1 MGTIGIY
8 INPKTLQA
16 FRASTTHAA
25 PEAPDWIL
33 VSDDSM
39 IGMARVRE
47 IVRERKLAEN
57 PEALQW
63 TGRTD
68 SPPAR

>member
-8 INPKTLQA
+8 LNTKTLQA
-16 FRASTTHAA
+16 YRASTIHAA
-25 PEAPDWIL
+25 PESPDWIL

-47 IVRERKLAEN
+47 IALERKLIEDPA
-57 PEALQW
+57 AVQW

-68 SPPAR
+68 LPPPE

>member
-8 INPKTLQA
+8 LNPKTMHA
-16 FRASTTHAA
+16 YRASTTHAA
-25 PEAPDWIL
+25 PEGPDWIL

-39 IGMARVRE
+39 IGMMRVRE
-47 IVRERKLAEN
+47 IAQERRLVEN
-57 PEALQW
+57 PEAVQW

-68 SPPAR
+68 TPPEP